1 MENPKIIDIFIGHK
15 SYHMAKKRYSYNYP
29 HPAVTTD
36 NVIFGYEHREGLSV
50 LLIRRGIEPYKGQ
63 WAFPG
68 GFLRMDES
76 AEEGARRELREE
88 TGLEHAPM
96 EQFGCFSAVNRDP
109 RERVITIAFFS
120 LVKVS
125 EVRGGDDAERAQ
137 WFPLSNLPPLAFDH
151 EEILD
156 VAVRKLRERLHFSPV
171 GFELL
176 PEIFTMPDL
185 QRIYETILGVEFDRR
200 NFASKMLKLG
210 ILEEVG
216 SRPEGAGPRI
226 PSRYRFNKEKYDDIK
241 RSGVVLEFQ
250 GTLKKKVGRN
260 DSHV

>member
-1 MENPKIIDIFIGHK
+1 
-15 SYHMAKKRYSYNYP
+15 MARNAYSYKYP

-36 NVIFGYEHREGLSV
+36 NVIFGYDCTEGLSV

-68 GFLRMDES
+68 GFLRMEES
-76 AEEGARRELREE
+76 AEECARRELYEE
-88 TGLEHAPM
+88 TGLENAPM

-109 RERVITIAFFS
+109 RERVITIAYFS

-125 EVRGGDDAERAQ
+125 EVHGGDDAAMAQ
-137 WFPLSNLPPLAFDH
+137 WFPLSNLPSLAFDH
-151 EEILD
+151 EEILM
-156 VAVRKLRERLHFSPV
+156 AAFRRLSERLHFEPV
-171 GFELL
+171 GFDLL

-185 QRIYETILGVEFDRR
+185 QRIYEAILGISFDRR

-226 PSRYRFNKEKYDDIK
+226 PSHYKFNKEKYLELK
-241 RSGVVLEFQ
+241 RNGIVLEFQ
-250 GTLKKKVGRN
+250 GTLKKTGKDDN
-260 DSHV
+260 IDNTQI